1 MSEIVGQ
8 GISRENL
15 EGAFNNFIDRI
26 SNDEHASRGLGRRSG
41 GSAGDLGLQ
50 RGGDELHPLFSGL
63 GLAEGHLGLSAPRLV
78 TRQPKLG
85 CHNPVRP

>member
-26 SNDEHASRGLGRRSG
+26 SNDEKLREELAADPLGVLESWGLNQEEINSIRHSPAWAWLRDSWDSLPPGW
-41 GSAGDLGLQ
+41 
-50 RGGDELHPLFSGL
+50 
-63 GLAEGHLGLSAPRLV
+63 
-78 TRQPKLG
+78 
-85 CHNPVRP
+85 

>member
-26 SNDEHASRGLGRRSG
+26 SNDEMLREELGRRPG

-50 RGGDELHPLFSGL
+50 RGGDELHPLFPGL

-78 TRQPKLG
+78 VRQPKPG
-85 CHNPVRP
+85 CHNRVRP